1 MDYQLDA
8 ESTKRLE
15 NHLHHCPQCKLE
27 LDELIMLRQQCM
39 SLPELDISEGFHE
52 RLMLRLRTEEVKK
65 ARIIPYRI
73 LAPIAAALLLFLIGK
88 GLINTSLDRAKDN
101 PPEDISNSAMMV
113 SPEQDT
119 TIASKSMGDFAGDG
133 VRSDSG
139 ESAGSGES
147 AENGESADKGI
158 ADTAIADTAGLVQG
172 DMEVIE
178 SPKKLDSSF
187 EIAKAPTEEN
197 NDYKKYGMIIGSIL
211 IAIIILIRFLKSRR

>member
-1 MDYQLDA
+1 MDYQLDT

-15 NHLHHCPQCKLE
+15 NHLHHCPQCKLK

-39 SLPELDISEGFHE
+39 SLPELDISEGCHE

-73 LAPIAAALLLFLIGK
+73 LAPIAAALLLFLIDK

-113 SPEQDT
+113 TPEQDT

-147 AENGESADKGI
+147 AENGI

-197 NDYKKYGMIIGSIL
+197 NDYKKYGIIIGSIL

>member
-139 ESAGSGES
+139 ESA
-147 AENGESADKGI
+147 DKGI
-158 ADTAIADTAGLVQG
+158 ADTTIADTAGLVQG

-197 NDYKKYGMIIGSIL
+197 NDYKKYGIIIGSIL